1 MKVLVTGFQPFGG
14 EMKNPSYE
22 AVKLLPDEILGSE
35 IIKLEVPV
43 VFGQAGEI
51 VAAKARE
58 VRPDLILC
66 VGQAGGRTNIT
77 PERVGIN
84 VNDGTAPDNSGY
96 IPCGEPIVKDG
107 PDAYFTNL
115 PIKAMVQKMLDHD
128 IPAGI
133 SNTAGTYVCNNLMYS
148 VMHLVHTELQG
159 VRAGFIHVPYATM
172 QHNFKFASMPLSEIT
187 KGLELCIEA
196 CLENENDI
204 QLAAG
209 ATH

>member
-14 EMKNPSYE
+14 EEKNPSYE
-22 AVKLLPDEILGSE
+22 AVKLLPDKILGSD

-43 VFGQAGEI
+43 VFRQAGEI
-51 VAAKARE
+51 VASKARE
-58 VRPDLILC
+58 VKPDIILC
-66 VGQAGGRTNIT
+66 IGQAGGRSSIT

-84 VNDGTAPDNSGY
+84 VNDGTTADNSGY
-96 IPCGEPIVKDG
+96 VPIGEAIIEDG

-115 PIKAMVQKMLDHD
+115 PIKAMVQKMIDHD
-128 IPAGI
+128 IPATI

-148 VMHLVHTELQG
+148 VMHLVHTELIG

-172 QHNFKFASMPLSEIT
+172 QHNFKFASLPLTEISR
-187 KGLELCIEA
+187 GLQLCIEA
-196 CLENENDI
+196 CLENECD
-204 QLAAG
+204 LKLTAG